1 MKITEKQLLVLIKVL
16 EGSLQIYDRKDLC
29 LFGYTR
35 KVRKDLYD
43 ELINQ
48 QNGVVETK
56 SLNLNDLSYCPSKNM
71 TTKLKANK

>member
-1 MKITEKQLLVLIKVL
+1 
-16 EGSLQIYDRKDLC
+16 LQIYDRKDLC

-35 KVRKDLYD
+35 EVRKDLYD

-56 SLNLNDLSYCPSKNM
+56 SLNSNDSSYYPSKNM